1 MDDNLKYYRL
11 LAEAPQEAL
20 KTIQA
25 GRLKGMS
32 DINPMWR
39 IKVMTETFGPC
50 GFGWKY
56 EITRQW
62 QETYGQ
68 EVKTFVNINLYVR
81 IDGEWSEP
89 IPGTGGSAT
98 VAAEKSGLYVSDE
111 CYKMALTDALSVAM
125 KALGVAA
132 NVYSG
137 KNATYDTKYSQQE
150 YIAQQQPVQQKQQ
163 KQAAATQQTVPIFT
177 DENTVRQYLAGAKD
191 EKQMVS
197 IGNNTDPQLRESL
210 KPEFAEKKNKSTK
223 VNKCHRNHEIRK
235 KYPRHQNQEMLRLM
249 HQQTTE
255 RQQLHR
261 RPRVPRRGRA
271 RKSRLP
277 LRRMAHES

>member
-20 KTIQA
+20 KEIKG

-81 IDGEWSEP
+81 INDEWSAP

-98 VAAEKSGLYVSDE
+98 VTEEQRGLNVSDE
-111 CYKMALTDALSVAM
+111 AYKMALTDALSVAM

-132 NVYSG
+132 NVYFVKG
-137 KNATYDTKYSQQE
+137 AIFDTKYSQQE
-150 YIAQQQPVQQKQQ
+150 DITQQTAQRPKQQ
-163 KQAAATQQTVPIFT
+163 KQAAPVPQAVPIFT
-177 DENTVRQYLAGAKD
+177 DENTVRQYLAGAND
-191 EKQMVS
+191 EKQLVS
-197 IGNNTDPQLRESL
+197 IWNNTDPQLRESL
-210 KPEFAEKKNKSTK
+210 KPEFAE
-223 VNKCHRNHEIRK
+223 RK
-235 KYPRHQNQEMLRLM
+235 KQIN
-249 HQQTTE
+249 
-255 RQQLHR
+255 
-261 RPRVPRRGRA
+261 A
-271 RKSRLP
+271 SK
-277 LRRMAHES
+277 